1 MASGQET
8 QPDAKKQR
16 GGGIFKLLDILSYV
30 ATGLSVLIP
39 GVGAAGLAATAGRA
53 ALTAGLKEGL
63 KQGVKEGVK
72 EGVQQGAG
80 GDERRA
86 DRPVGQSA
94 GERPARLGAGLKE
107 RLQSVA
113 PGEDAARERRR
124 RTGSAPVRL
133 LHRLMAT
140 GAHGAFNRLRQ
151 RDDRL
156 FGRIVQRQA
165 EVQAQAIAIFA

>member
-80 GDERRA
+80 QVMNAAQTARSGNQQ
-86 DRPVGQSA
+86 VNGQ
-94 GERPARLGAGLKE
+94 R
-107 RLQSVA
+107 VW
-113 PGEDAARERRR
+113 
-124 RTGSAPVRL
+124 
-133 LHRLMAT
+133 
-140 GAHGAFNRLRQ
+140 
-151 RDDRL
+151 
-156 FGRIVQRQA
+156 
-165 EVQAQAIAIFA
+165 AQG